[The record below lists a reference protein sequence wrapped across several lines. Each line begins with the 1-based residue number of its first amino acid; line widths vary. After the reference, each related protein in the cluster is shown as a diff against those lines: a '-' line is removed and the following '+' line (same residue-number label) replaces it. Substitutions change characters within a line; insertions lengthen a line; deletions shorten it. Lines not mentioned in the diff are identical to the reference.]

1 MQTLYAISRMA
12 LLIGLYLL
20 AGTASADRLN
30 QTIAT
35 LEKGEAAFGI
45 FSGDRSMSNA
55 RSLARAPIDF
65 VLIDME
71 HGPYDAESLQR
82 FLLGMTDKSA
92 IASSGS
98 LAMQTTPIVRL
109 PTNGREMNQY
119 LVKQVLDLGVYGVMF
134 PMINSREEA
143 LNAIASMRYPKAAG
157 ETDAGPQGVRGRAP
171 GNAVWYWGTAYG
183 EYLAKAD
190 VWPLDPKGELLAVIQ
205 IETQEAIDQLEEI
218 MTTPG
223 VGAIFVGPSD
233 LSADL
238 GLPRSHP
245 DVEQAIQTILASCL
259 EHNISCGI
267 TTSPAD
273 IEARTKQG
281 FRFATVGGDAGIS
294 PRTARALQLG
304 RKAAGRN

>member
-1 MQTLYAISRMA
+1 
-12 LLIGLYLL
+12 
-20 AGTASADRLN
+20 
-30 QTIAT
+30 
-35 LEKGEAAFGI
+35 
-45 FSGDRSMSNA
+45 
-55 RSLARAPIDF
+55 
-65 VLIDME
+65 
-71 HGPYDAESLQR
+71 
-82 FLLGMTDKSA
+82 
-92 IASSGS
+92 
-98 LAMQTTPIVRL
+98 
-109 PTNGREMNQY
+109 
-119 LVKQVLDLGVYGVMF
+119 MF
-134 PMINSREEA
+134 PMMNSREEA

-157 ETDAGPQGVRGRAP
+157 ETDTGPQGVRGRAT

-183 EYLAKAD
+183 EYLSKAD
-190 VWPLDPKGELLAVIQ
+190 VWPLDPEGELLAVIQ

-259 EHNISCGI
+259 KHNIPCGI

-294 PRTARALQLG
+294 PRTAQALQLG
-304 RKAAGRN
+304 RKAAGRD